1 MRILQCFEHLSTL
14 LTTNREL
21 WWAVYAWIH
30 ALEKSD
36 KAKYRDQ
43 AKKWQNWLDFIIP
56 NMIEIFYQGNGE
68 ICAVTAIGDQY
79 LPVHHPDQTYKCE
92 NKDRINDPYEGEL
105 VPYFFHLLG
114 DLDDKEKEAL
124 WEAKRPQLV
133 EVEYEMGG
141 VGPITVERGTH
152 FPLSHID

>member
-1 MRILQCFEHLSTL
+1 M
-14 LTTNREL
+14 
-21 WWAVYAWIH
+21 
-30 ALEKSD
+30 EKSG
-36 KAKYRDQ
+36 KAKYQDQ
-43 AKKWQNWLDFIIP
+43 AKKWQTWLDFIIP

-114 DLDDKEKEAL
+114 GLDDKEKEAL

-133 EVEYEMGG
+133 EVEYDMGR
-141 VGPITVERGTH
+141 VGPITVERGNP
-152 FPLSHID
+152 F